1 MRHLLSTALLL
12 TTGLAFAAPQS
23 FKLDVP
29 HTQVYFTV
37 NHLGFSNSTGL
48 LSIKEGTLSF
58 DDADWSKSKLDVTL
72 NVGSLQMGDKTWN
85 EHLSDKQFFNVAQFP
100 TMRFVSSKVEKTGD
114 NTGKVTGN
122 LTLLGVSKP
131 VSFQITKNKID
142 VHPMMKDKLYAG
154 FSATGSLKRSDFGMN
169 AYSGAIGDAVSFRI
183 EAEAGAPIAA
193 AK

>member
-1 MRHLLSTALLL
+1 MRHLITAAIAL
-12 TTGLAFAAPQS
+12 TSSLAVAAPTM

-48 LSIKEGTLSF
+48 LNIKEGTLSF
-58 DDADWSKSKLDVTL
+58 DDADWTKSKLDVTL

-100 TMRFVSSKVEKTGD
+100 TIRFVGSKVEKTGD
-114 NTGKVTGN
+114 NTGKVTGTM
-122 LTLLGVSKP
+122 TLLGVSKP

-169 AYSGAIGDAVSFRI
+169 AYAGAIGDMVSFRI
-183 EAEAGAPIAA
+183 EAEAAAPAPA